1 MPFQHR
7 FLSVLAPFWRAK
19 MAPKSIKNR
28 SKLNFQAFLFPHRF
42 LHRFFI
48 DFSSQLRPTGSP
60 KSMFFLKEKQCFFKK
75 TPFEDNID
83 FGFDFGANLPPCW
96 PPKSKI
102 FRFLEVP
109 KGLQFFIVF
118 CIDFLSI
125 LAPSWPPT
133 WGHLGSQD
141 GSKFEKMGPT
151 NLDGGPPCWFLIR
164 HCF

>member
-1 MPFQHR
+1 
-7 FLSVLAPFWRAK
+7 

-28 SKLNFQAFLFPHRF
+28 SKLSFRALLFPHRF
-42 LHRFFI
+42 LHRFLI
-48 DFSSQLRPTGSP
+48 DFCFQLRPTGSP
-60 KSMFFLKEKQCFFKK
+60 KSGVFPRKNKVFFKK

-83 FGFDFGANLPPCW
+83 FGFDFGANLLPCW

-109 KGLQFFIVF
+109 RGLQKFMLF

-133 WGHLGSQD
+133 WSHLGSQD
-141 GSKFEKMGPT
+141 ASKFEKMAPKFCGAAPRER
-151 NLDGGPPCWFLIR
+151 LWIR
-164 HCF
+164 TCF